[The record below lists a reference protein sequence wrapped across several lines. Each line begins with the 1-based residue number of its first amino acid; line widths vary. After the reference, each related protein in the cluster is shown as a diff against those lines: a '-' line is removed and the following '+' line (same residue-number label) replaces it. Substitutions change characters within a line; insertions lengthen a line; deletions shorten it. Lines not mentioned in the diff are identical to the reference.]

1 MLRSL
6 DLALYRLLR
15 RRGHAKPVERAVIT
29 FTHTGEHG
37 ILWLSLAVA
46 GLVLDPGG
54 RHAYSHAVRAVL
66 VTYAVNTAIKQ
77 VLRRK
82 RPDLEGLPA
91 LIPVISGMSYPSA
104 HASMSFA
111 GAATLAKALPP
122 VPLYATATAMA
133 VSRPYVG
140 VHYPSDVLAG
150 AALGSAMARLVP

>member
-6 DLALYRLLR
+6 DLALFRLLR
-15 RRGHAKPVERAVIT
+15 RRGHTPPVERAVIT

-37 ILWLSLAVA
+37 VLWLTWAAV
-46 GLVLDPGG
+46 GLVLDPSG
-54 RHAYSHAVRAVL
+54 RRAYLHALRAVL
-66 VTYAVNTAIKQ
+66 ITYAVNTALKQ
-77 VLRRK
+77 LLRRK
-82 RPDLEGLPA
+82 RPELEGLPA

-111 GAATLAKALPP
+111 GASALSAALPAA
-122 VPLYATATAMA
+122 PLYATAAAMA
-133 VSRPYVG
+133 LSRPYVG